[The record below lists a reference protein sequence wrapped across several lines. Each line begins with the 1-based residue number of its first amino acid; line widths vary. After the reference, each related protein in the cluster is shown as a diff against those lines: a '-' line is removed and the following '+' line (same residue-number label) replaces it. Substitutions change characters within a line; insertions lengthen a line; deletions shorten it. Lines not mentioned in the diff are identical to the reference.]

1 MQLSRLC
8 HLSLPGRG
16 RAAGPGEGELREG
29 VAQVYK
35 DTSSR
40 LISLKRAITSYTET
54 KDLLGAII
62 AYFGNRSSG
71 ELWRKVSGAV
81 DLEE

>member
-1 MQLSRLC
+1 LDFTKVLYKPKNMTPDQ
-8 HLSLPGRG
+8 
-16 RAAGPGEGELREG
+16 LREG
-29 VAQVYK
+29 VAQVYR

-40 LISLKRAITSYTET
+40 LTSLKRAITSYTET

-71 ELWRKVSGAV
+71 DLWRKVSGAV
-81 DLEE
+81 ELEN